1 MPDFETT
8 TTLMIVATFIVAG
21 VVKGVTGMGLPTVA
35 MGVLGLFMP
44 PVVAAGLLILPSFI
58 TNIWQLLAGPDFK
71 AIVSRLWPMMIA
83 IAVGTLLGIR
93 LMTSG
98 TGVWTTSALGLCLA
112 AYAAYSLLAKP
123 FAVPARLEPK
133 LSPAVGLATGLLTG
147 GTGIFVVP
155 AVPYIQSLG
164 FSRDDLVQALGL
176 SFTVSTVALAAGL
189 ASQDAFR
196 VEHMS
201 LSALAVL
208 PALLGMWLGQNI
220 RRIVTPATFRR
231 WFLIC
236 LLLLGAELFCEH
248 SGADS
253 SAVEPSPLQRRNQI
267 IGDNFFVFRP
277 SS

>member
-1 MPDFETT
+1 MTSGCAVPDFETT

-155 AVPYIQSLG
+155 CRALYTVAWLQPRRSRAGAWPVLHRFHRCACRRPCLSGRLPRRAHVAFRTRRPASASRHVAWSEYPPHRH
-164 FSRDDLVQALGL
+164 SRDIQAL
-176 SFTVSTVALAAGL
+176 VPN
-189 ASQDAFR
+189 
-196 VEHMS
+196 
-201 LSALAVL
+201 L
-208 PALLGMWLGQNI
+208 PAIAWG
-220 RRIVTPATFRR
+220 
-231 WFLIC
+231 
-236 LLLLGAELFCEH
+236 
-248 SGADS
+248 
-253 SAVEPSPLQRRNQI
+253 
-267 IGDNFFVFRP
+267 
-277 SS
+277 

>member
-8 TTLMIVATFIVAG
+8 TTLLIVATFIVAG

-123 FAVPARLEPK
+123 FAVPARLETK

-236 LLLLGAELFCEH
+236 LLLLGAELFLRAFW
-248 SGADS
+248 S
-253 SAVEPSPLQRRNQI
+253 
-267 IGDNFFVFRP
+267 
-277 SS
+277 

>member
-1 MPDFETT
+1 M
-8 TTLMIVATFIVAG
+8 
-21 VVKGVTGMGLPTVA
+21 
-35 MGVLGLFMP
+35 
-44 PVVAAGLLILPSFI
+44 
-58 TNIWQLLAGPDFK
+58 
-71 AIVSRLWPMMIA
+71 
-83 IAVGTLLGIR
+83 
-93 LMTSG
+93 
-98 TGVWTTSALGLCLA
+98 
-112 AYAAYSLLAKP
+112 
-123 FAVPARLEPK
+123 
-133 LSPAVGLATGLLTG
+133 
-147 GTGIFVVP
+147 VP

-236 LLLLGAELFCEH
+236 LLLLGAELFLRAFW
-248 SGADS
+248 S
-253 SAVEPSPLQRRNQI
+253 
-267 IGDNFFVFRP
+267 
-277 SS
+277 

>member
-208 PALLGMWLGQNI
+208 PALFGMWLGQNI

-236 LLLLGAELFCEH
+236 LLLLGAELFLRAFW
-248 SGADS
+248 G
-253 SAVEPSPLQRRNQI
+253 
-267 IGDNFFVFRP
+267 
-277 SS
+277 

>member
-1 MPDFETT
+1 
-8 TTLMIVATFIVAG
+8 MIVATFIIAG
-21 VVKGVTGMGLPTVA
+21 IVKGVTGMGLPTVA

-58 TNIWQLLAGPDFK
+58 TNIWQLLAGPDVK

-93 LMTSG
+93 LMTSD

-112 AYAAYSLLAKP
+112 AYAAYSLFARP
-123 FAVPARLEPK
+123 FAIPARLEPK
-133 LSPAVGLATGLLTG
+133 LSPAIGLATGLLTG

-176 SFTVSTVALAAGL
+176 SFTVSTIALAAGL
-189 ASQDAFR
+189 ASQDALR
-196 VEHMS
+196 VEHLS

-208 PALLGMWLGQNI
+208 PALLGMWLGQTI
-220 RRIVTPATFRR
+220 RRIVSPATFRR

-236 LLLLGAELFCEH
+236 LLLLGTELFLR
-248 SGADS
+248 AFWD
-253 SAVEPSPLQRRNQI
+253 
-267 IGDNFFVFRP
+267 
-277 SS
+277 